1 MTRAIATAVKD
12 SIIVSGPTV
21 ESVRAEI
28 HSLMGCVGE
37 NFASFTMPVA
47 DANGCYLSIGHVQLS
62 APEEMS

>member
-1 MTRAIATAVKD
+1 MSQAIAHATD
-12 SIIVSGPTV
+12 QGIIVSGPTA

-47 DANGCYLSIGHVQLS
+47 DAKGGYVSIGHVQLS
-62 APEEMS
+62 APEEVP